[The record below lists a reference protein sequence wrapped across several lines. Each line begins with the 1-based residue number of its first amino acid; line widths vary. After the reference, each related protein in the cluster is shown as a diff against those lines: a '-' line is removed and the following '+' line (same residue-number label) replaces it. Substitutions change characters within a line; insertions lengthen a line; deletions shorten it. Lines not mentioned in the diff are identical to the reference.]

1 MKTHEELDLDNRIE
15 LAKHFATLGFTTGA
29 EIGVC
34 HGRYSEILCRT
45 NPKLKLL
52 AVDDW
57 RRNRTHRSYAIA
69 YRRLTKLN
77 VTIDRRSS
85 MDAVGDVADESLD
98 FVFIDADHKY
108 ISVCNDIREWA
119 KKVRIGGIVSGHDY
133 YKTPR
138 GQNMGVIN
146 AVDEYVAKHGYTLQ
160 LTNRILRDNAVYQ
173 RTDKTGHALDG
184 NWASLTKD
192 DRQPSWYFT
201 KTG

>member
-1 MKTHEELDLDNRIE
+1 MKTREELDLDNRIE

-69 YRRLTKLN
+69 YRRLQHLN

-108 ISVCNDIREWA
+108 ISICDDIREWA
-119 KKVRIGGIVSGHDY
+119 KKVRKGGIVSGHDY
-133 YKTPR
+133 YKTR
-138 GQNMGVIN
+138 GENLGVIN
-146 AVDEYVAKHGYTLQ
+146 AVDEYVAEHGYTLQ
-160 LTNRILRDNAVYQ
+160 LTNRIRRDDAVYF
-173 RTDKTGHALDG
+173 RIDGRGNALGG
-184 NWASLTKD
+184 NWASLTTD